1 MSFTVQQM
9 LGSKA
14 LVSGTD
20 VRGTSG
26 SAVISTEQWDELKA
40 RKEFDASVEAFDAA
54 VEEFFKPITD
64 AAEAVQDTK
73 PEPDP
78 MEYIVLD
85 EKVEGVQ
92 SKPAQIVE
100 LTTDSIILR
109 LIEEGQTDRVVWVSD
124 NELGI
129 LAKS

>member
-1 MSFTVQQM
+1 MSFQVQQM

-20 VRGTSG
+20 VRGQTG

-40 RKEFDASVEAFDAA
+40 RSEFNDSVEAFDAA
-54 VEEFFKPITD
+54 VAEFFKPLTD
-64 AAEAVQDTK
+64 AAEAVADSVPEQDS
-73 PEPDP
+73 
-78 MEYIVLD
+78 MEYVVL
-85 EKVEGVQ
+85 EESVEGVT

-109 LIEEGQTDRVVWVSD
+109 LIEEGQTDRIVWVSD
-124 NELGI
+124 TELGI

>member
-20 VRGTSG
+20 VRGQAG
-26 SAVISTEQWDELKA
+26 STVIDTTQWDELIA
-40 RKEFDASVEAFDAA
+40 RKEFNASVEAFDTA
-54 VEEFFKPITD
+54 VEEFFKPLTD
-64 AAEAVQDTK
+64 AADALKDR
-73 PEPDP
+73 EPKLDSA
-78 MEYIVLD
+78 EFIVLD
-85 EKVEGVQ
+85 DPTEGVEA
-92 SKPAQIVE
+92 KPGTIVE

-109 LIEEGQTDRVVWVSD
+109 LIDAGQTDRIVWVSD
-124 NELGI
+124 TELGI